1 MRMKIFLKE
10 IASNLLNEYGEALA
24 DHCIVFP
31 NNRSILF
38 FRKYL
43 SDLINKPFFMP
54 SLHTISS
61 LLSSQ
66 SDMKQ
71 AEQVQLVFELYNIY
85 VKAGSQRES
94 LDDFYYWGEM
104 LINDFDDIDKYL
116 VDPELLFANLA
127 DLKQIDQKFG
137 GLSEDIVAIIKQFW
151 VNFDASNMTA
161 EKSDFLMVWEILSDV
176 YRDFKR
182 ALKVK
187 GLAYEGMI
195 IREQAEKI
203 RSGSDRWYEDISM
216 FHFVGFNALNKCE
229 REILRSLKEEGRA
242 RFYWDYDMSYF
253 NNKDHEAGYFIR
265 QNIADFPPH
274 MDLAVQENKCSV
286 SVYSAPSDVAQA
298 KLLPSLI
305 NEYGLSDD
313 PNDTAIILADENLLT
328 PVLNSLP
335 DNVQN
340 INVTM
345 GYPLFQTPVYSL
357 VHQLLRLQKNKS
369 GVGDNAEFYYN
380 DVVGVLQHQYVTY
393 IYTVDS
399 DSVIKE
405 IKEKN
410 LLRIGRE
417 SLLLNDFFAMVFNH
431 EFNSSRYLQEILSY
445 LIDLLDEEG
454 FGLQKECIYSLILP
468 FNQLG
473 LIMEETDMQPGI
485 DLYSRLVDKI
495 MRKTVM
501 PFSGE
506 PLQGVQVM
514 GILETRSLDFKN
526 IIFLSANEGKI
537 PKSPAGSS
545 YIPYNLRE
553 AFGLPTIK
561 HSDSIYAYY
570 FYRLLHRAERVKF
583 IYNSSTEGTRSGE
596 MSRFL
601 LQLKYDEMYETSFL
615 DTRFNILP
623 PAKVKNSIIRT
634 NEINDAFES
643 VYLSGDESKYLSP
656 SAINTWIT
664 CNMKF
669 YYRYIAGIE
678 EPEEIMEEVDYMSFG
693 NILHYA
699 MKEIYQP
706 YTGQVLNAAELK
718 IMLGRSDQIKKMSEQ
733 AFRKVFMKNS
743 NSPIKGKNL
752 IITSIIEKM
761 IGQIMK
767 ADINYAPMEI
777 ITLEKKYSGS
787 VPFSMNGVQHEARI
801 GGTIDRV
808 DRSGG
813 IFRVLDY
820 KSGADD
826 IKIKDLEDLFDY
838 DANNRNSAAF
848 QTLLYCELFMQNT
861 DRSDL
866 RPSLYPVRKLFSTN
880 FSDTF
885 IINNGPVNGPVESYG
900 LIREEFIRGLQKVFY
915 DIFDKKREINM
926 TSDRQK
932 CRYCPYNRLCNRMS

>member
-1 MRMKIFLKE
+1 MKIFLKE
-10 IASNLLNEYGEALA
+10 IASNLLNEYGESLA
-24 DHCIVFP
+24 EHCIVFP

-43 SDLINKPFFMP
+43 SDLINRPIFMP

-66 SDMKQ
+66 SSLKQ

-85 VKAGSQRES
+85 VQAVSHRES
-94 LDDFYYWGEM
+94 FDDFYYWGEM

-116 VDPELLFANLA
+116 IDPEMLFANLA

-151 VNFDASNMTA
+151 INFDASNMTS
-161 EKSDFLMVWEILSDV
+161 EKSDFLNVWTILADV
-176 YRDFKR
+176 YRDFR
-182 ALKVK
+182 HSLKVK

-195 IREQAEKI
+195 TREQAERI
-203 RSGSDRWYEDISM
+203 RSGPDRWYEDIGM

-229 REILRSLKEEGRA
+229 REILMSLKEEGRA
-242 RFYWDYDMSYF
+242 RFYWDYHPSYF

-265 QNIADFPPH
+265 QNIVDFPP
-274 MDLAVQENKCSV
+274 DLDLDPPENKCSV
-286 SVYSAPSDVAQA
+286 NVYSAPSDVAQA
-298 KLLPSLI
+298 KLLPALI
-305 NEYGLSDD
+305 NERRLSDD
-313 PNDTAIILADENLLT
+313 PNETAIILADENLLT

-335 DNVQN
+335 GTVRN

-357 VHQLLRLQKNKS
+357 VHQLLRLQKNRS
-369 GVGDNAEFYYN
+369 GVGANAEFYYN
-380 DVVGVLQHQYVTY
+380 DVVNVLQHQYVGFNFPA
-393 IYTVDS
+393 DS

-417 SLLLNDFFAMVFNH
+417 SLLLNKFFAMVFTID
-431 EFNSSRYLQEILSY
+431 FNTSRYLQEILSH
-445 LIDLLDEEG
+445 LIELLEEEDS
-454 FGLQKECIYSLILP
+454 GLQKEYIYSLILP
-468 FNQLG
+468 LNQLG
-473 LIMEETDMQPGI
+473 LIIEESDMQPGI
-485 DLYSRLVDKI
+485 DLYTRLVDRL
-495 MRKTVM
+495 MRKIVM

-537 PKSPAGSS
+537 PKSPAGNSF
-545 YIPYNLRE
+545 IPYNLRE

-570 FYRLLHRAERVKF
+570 FYRLLHRAEKVKF
-583 IYNSSTEGTRSGE
+583 IYNSSTDGTRSGE
-596 MSRFL
+596 MSRFI

-634 NEINDAFES
+634 NDISSAFES
-643 VYLSGDESKYLSP
+643 VFLCGDESKYLSP

-678 EPEEIMEEVDYMSFG
+678 EPEEILEEVDYLSFG
-693 NILHYA
+693 NILHHA
-699 MKEIYQP
+699 MKEIYKP
-706 YTGQVLNAAELK
+706 YTGHVLDADELK
-718 IMLGRSDQIKKMSEQ
+718 TLLGKNDHIKRMSEQ

-743 NSPIKGKNL
+743 KGPIKGKNL
-752 IITSIIEKM
+752 IITSIIERI
-761 IGQIMK
+761 IGQIIK
-767 ADINYAPMEI
+767 IDINYAPMEI
-777 ITLEKKYSGS
+777 TALEKKFSGS
-787 VPFSMNGVQHEARI
+787 VSFSVNGMQHEARI

-808 DRSGG
+808 DRSAG

-826 IKIKDLEDLFDY
+826 IQIKELENLFDY
-838 DANNRNSAAF
+838 DAYSRNSAAF

-861 DRSDL
+861 DASEL
-866 RPSLYPVRKLFSTN
+866 RPSLYPVRKIFNNN

-885 IINNGPVNGPVESYG
+885 IIKQGIVNGPVESYG
-900 LIREEFIRGLQKVFY
+900 LIRKEFIRGLQKVIY
-915 DIFDKKREINM
+915 DIFDTRREINM
-926 TSDRQK
+926 TQDRQK
-932 CRYCPYNRLCNRMS
+932 CRYCPYNRLCNRKS